1 MPLLADVHVALFALD
16 PGAWLADEA
25 IAHGIAKR
33 VLRPAFPNFS
43 RLAGCAGFQ
52 TGVKF
57 RFRCSRE

>member
-33 VLRPAFPNFS
+33 APTGVPNFS
-43 RLAGCAGFQ
+43 HLAGCAGFQ